1 MAVEEQLQP
10 GEEILYRAHPTQL
23 PLIPWF
29 VVCILSLGVA
39 AFAWGTWDMPPVAIA
54 AGILGAVFLGVI
66 LIKRA
71 VLRSHDY
78 VLTNRRVIQ
87 EEGIFSRRSMDASL
101 GKINN
106 VEHRQ
111 TLWGRLLGY
120 GDVEID
126 TASETGTTRFPQIN
140 HPVEFKRAVLG
151 AAEEY
156 RVRGMMPNGIMPNGI
171 MPNGM
176 PMAAPAAPELSPA
189 ERIRQLK
196 GLLDEGL
203 ISPQEFEAKRRAL
216 LERI

>member
-10 GEEILYRAHPTQL
+10 GEEILYRARPTQL
-23 PLIPWF
+23 PLLPWCVACALNF
-29 VVCILSLGVA
+29 GVA

-54 AGILGAVFLGVI
+54 TGILGVVFLGVI

-71 VLRSHDY
+71 ILRSHDY
-78 VLTNRRVIQ
+78 VLTNRRVIL
-87 EEGIFSRRSMDASL
+87 EEGILSRRSMDASL

-111 TLWGRLLGY
+111 TLWGRILGY

-126 TASETGTTRFPQIN
+126 TASETGTTRFAQISR
-140 HPVEFKRAVLG
+140 PGELKRAVLG

-156 RVRGMMPNGIMPNGI
+156 RVRGSMPG
-171 MPNGM
+171 GM
-176 PMAAPAAPELSPA
+176 PMPFAAPAAPELSPA
-189 ERIRQLK
+189 EKIRQLK

-216 LERI
+216 LEQI

>member
-29 VVCILSLGVA
+29 VVCVLSFGVA

-54 AGILGAVFLGVI
+54 TGILGAVFLGVI

-87 EEGIFSRRSMDASL
+87 EEGILSRRSMDASL

-126 TASETGTTRFPQIN
+126 TASETGTTRFAQIN
-140 HPVEFKRAVLG
+140 HPVELKRAVLG

-156 RVRGMMPNGIMPNGI
+156 RVRGVMPAAQLA
-171 MPNGM
+171 
-176 PMAAPAAPELSPA
+176 AAPAAPELSPA

-203 ISPQEFEAKRRAL
+203 ISPQEFEAKRRDL
-216 LERI
+216 LAKI

>member
-1 MAVEEQLQP
+1 MSVEDQLQP
-10 GEEILYRAHPTQL
+10 GEEILFRAYPTQL
-23 PLIPWF
+23 PLIPWC
-29 VVCILSLGVA
+29 VACALSLGVA
-39 AFAWGTWDMPPVAIA
+39 AFAWGTWDLPPVAIA
-54 AGILGAVFLGVI
+54 TGLLGAVFLVVI

-71 VLRSHDY
+71 ILRSHDY
-78 VLTNRRVIQ
+78 VLTNRRVIL
-87 EEGIFSRRSMDASL
+87 EEGILSRRSMDASL
-101 GKINN
+101 GKVNN

-126 TASETGTTRFPQIN
+126 TASETGTTRFAQISR
-140 HPVEFKRAVLG
+140 PVEFKRAVLG

-156 RVRGMMPNGIMPNGI
+156 RVRGVLSS
-171 MPNGM
+171 GM
-176 PMAAPAAPELSPA
+176 PVAGPLAAPAAPELSPA

-203 ISPQEFEAKRRAL
+203 ISPQEFEAKRRTL

>member
-29 VVCILSLGVA
+29 VVCVLNFGVA

-54 AGILGAVFLGVI
+54 TGILGVVFLGVI

-87 EEGIFSRRSMDASL
+87 EEGILSRRSMDASL

-111 TLWGRLLGY
+111 TLWGRILGY

-126 TASETGTTRFPQIN
+126 TASETGTTRFAQISD
-140 HPVEFKRAVLG
+140 PVEFKRAVLG

-156 RVRGMMPNGIMPNGI
+156 RVRGV
-171 MPNGM
+171 M
-176 PMAAPAAPELSPA
+176 PMTMPAAAPAAPELSPA

-203 ISPQEFEAKRRAL
+203 ISPQEFEAKRRGL
-216 LERI
+216 LDQI

>member
-1 MAVEEQLQP
+1 MAIEEQLQP
-10 GEEILYRAHPTQL
+10 GEDIIYRALPTRL
-23 PLIPWF
+23 PLVPW
-29 VVCILSLGVA
+29 VVGLALALA
-39 AFAWGTWDMPPVAIA
+39 AAGAAWSMWDSPPLAIA
-54 AGILGAVFLGVI
+54 AGCVALLFLGVA
-66 LIKRA
+66 LAKLV

-78 VLTNRRVIQ
+78 VLTNRRVIL

-126 TASETGTTRFPQIN
+126 TASETGTTRFAGISRPLD
-140 HPVEFKRAVLG
+140 FKREILG
-151 AAEEY
+151 AAESY
-156 RVRGMMPNGIMPNGI
+156 RVSGVASPA
-171 MPNGM
+171 
-176 PMAAPAAPELSPA
+176 AAPLALSPA
-189 ERIRQLK
+189 EKIRQLK

-216 LERI
+216 LEEM

>member
-23 PLIPWF
+23 PLVPWC
-29 VVCILSLGVA
+29 VACVLSLGVA
-39 AFAWGTWDMPPVAIA
+39 AFAWGTWDLPPVAIA
-54 AGILGAVFLGVI
+54 AGILGAVFLVMV

-71 VLRSHDY
+71 ILRSHDY

-87 EEGIFSRRSMDASL
+87 EEGILSRRSMDASL

-126 TASETGTTRFPQIN
+126 TASETGTTRFAQIS

-156 RVRGMMPNGIMPNGI
+156 RVRGPLPG
-171 MPNGM
+171 GM
-176 PMAAPAAPELSPA
+176 PMAAPFAAPAAPEPSPA

-216 LERI
+216 LDRI

>member
-23 PLIPWF
+23 PLIPWC
-29 VVCILSLGVA
+29 VACALSLGVA
-39 AFAWGTWDMPPVAIA
+39 AFAWGTWDLPPVAMA
-54 AGILGAVFLGVI
+54 TGILGAVFLAVI

-87 EEGIFSRRSMDASL
+87 EEGILSRRSMDASL

-126 TASETGTTRFPQIN
+126 TASETGTTRFAQIN

-156 RVRGMMPNGIMPNGI
+156 RVRSPMLGGLPG
-171 MPNGM
+171 GM
-176 PMAAPAAPELSPA
+176 PMAVPVAAAAVPEPSPA

>member
-23 PLIPWF
+23 PLVPWC
-29 VVCILSLGVA
+29 VACVLSLGVA
-39 AFAWGTWDMPPVAIA
+39 AFAWGTWDLPPVAIA
-54 AGILGAVFLGVI
+54 AGILGAVFLVMV

-71 VLRSHDY
+71 ILRSHDY

-87 EEGIFSRRSMDASL
+87 EEGILSRRSMDASL

-126 TASETGTTRFPQIN
+126 TASETGTTRFAQIS

-156 RVRGMMPNGIMPNGI
+156 RVRGV
-171 MPNGM
+171 M
-176 PMAAPAAPELSPA
+176 PMAVPGAAAPAAPEPSPA